1 LQKEKKLK
9 AEPTMADKNNRANLW
24 KKTDVYIYNFIL
36 FIH

>member
-1 LQKEKKLK
+1 KSLNE
-9 AEPTMADKNNRANLW
+9 ESRMADENNRANLW